1 MYGID
6 EGSVARRDP
15 ARQSISHARSS
26 DDESTDYNR
35 GIRVKQWSAALQ
47 VLIVGFYVPLS
58 LLIPT
63 GFGFWLDRK
72 ASHEFPL
79 YTLIGLG
86 VGTVVMVY
94 GVYRMVQP
102 FLRDSEKE
110 GKEDQVSRPKTST
123 IGLLMRKYKKDKE
136 EG

>member
-1 MYGID
+1 MK
-6 EGSVARRDP
+6 RR
-15 ARQSISHARSS
+15 
-26 DDESTDYNR
+26 
-35 GIRVKQWSAALQ
+35 SAALQ
-47 VLIVGFYVPLS
+47 LLTVGFYVPLS

-72 ASHEFPL
+72 GSHEFPL

-86 VGTVVMVY
+86 VGTVIMVY

-102 FLRDSEKE
+102 FLRETEKE
-110 GKEDQVSRPKTST
+110 EKENHPSRPKMST
-123 IGLLMRKYKKDKE
+123 ISMETRKQKKDKE

>member
-1 MYGID
+1 MKRI
-6 EGSVARRDP
+6 
-15 ARQSISHARSS
+15 
-26 DDESTDYNR
+26 
-35 GIRVKQWSAALQ
+35 SAALQ
-47 VLIVGFYVPLS
+47 LLTVGFYVPLS

-63 GFGFWLDRK
+63 AFGFWLDRK
-72 ASHEFPL
+72 ASHGFPV

-102 FLRDSEKE
+102 FLRESEQE
-110 GKEDQVSRPKTST
+110 GKEDQVSRPKMST
-123 IGLLMRKYKKDKE
+123 ISLLTRKQKKDKE

>member
-1 MYGID
+1 MK
-6 EGSVARRDP
+6 RR
-15 ARQSISHARSS
+15 
-26 DDESTDYNR
+26 
-35 GIRVKQWSAALQ
+35 SAALQ
-47 VLIVGFYVPLS
+47 LLSVGFYVPLS

-72 ASHEFPL
+72 GSHEFPV

-86 VGTVVMVY
+86 VGTVIMVY

-102 FLRDSEKE
+102 FLRESEQQ
-110 GKEDQVSRPKTST
+110 GKEDQFSRSKMSTTS
-123 IGLLMRKYKKDKE
+123 LLTRKQKKDKKE

>member
-1 MYGID
+1 MK
-6 EGSVARRDP
+6 
-15 ARQSISHARSS
+15 RS
-26 DDESTDYNR
+26 
-35 GIRVKQWSAALQ
+35 SAALQ
-47 VLIVGFYVPLS
+47 LLTVGFYVPLS

-72 ASHEFPL
+72 GSHEFPL

-86 VGTVVMVY
+86 VGTVIMVY

-102 FLRDSEKE
+102 FLRETEKE
-110 GKEDQVSRPKTST
+110 GKENHLSRPKMST
-123 IGLLMRKYKKDKE
+123 ISLLTRKQKKDKE

>member
-1 MYGID
+1 MK
-6 EGSVARRDP
+6 RR
-15 ARQSISHARSS
+15 
-26 DDESTDYNR
+26 
-35 GIRVKQWSAALQ
+35 SAALQ
-47 VLIVGFYVPLS
+47 LLTVGFYVPLS

-72 ASHEFPL
+72 GSHEFPL

-102 FLRDSEKE
+102 FLRETEKE
-110 GKEDQVSRPKTST
+110 GKENHLSRTKMATTSLLTPK
-123 IGLLMRKYKKDKE
+123 RKRTKRRDD
-136 EG
+136 G